1 MASRRQNIQRPGQP
15 FNLKLYVHIHLHS
28 FFSSLG
34 RLARAP
40 FNFMMTVGV
49 IAITLSL
56 PAGMLVSIENL
67 KAVSGQIDLT
77 HNLSIFLNHNVSLDK
92 AKELANSIESNNK
105 VAQTI
110 LIDKQTALEE
120 FRQYSGFGSALSS
133 LGENPLPH
141 VIQVSPVIS
150 FNNPAALKSL
160 VIELKQHPEIKLVQ
174 MDMSWLERLNALLH
188 IAQRGVTLITILL
201 GIAVLLIISNTIR
214 LELQNRRAEI
224 DITRL
229 VGATHAFI
237 KRPFIYSGFWYGLL
251 GGIGAC
257 LLVTLSLW
265 LLDGPTN
272 ALSSL
277 YNSPFSISYM
287 SFGSIV
293 FWLALS
299 VTLGIVGSW
308 IVVTRHLNDLEQ

>member
-1 MASRRQNIQRPGQP
+1 MASRRQHIQRPNSQ
-15 FNLKLYVHIHLHS
+15 FNLKLYAHIHLHS
-28 FFSSLG
+28 FFASLG

-67 KAVSGQIDLT
+67 KAVSGQIDFT
-77 HNLSIFLNHNVSLDK
+77 HNISIFLNHTVSLDK
-92 AKELANSIESNNK
+92 AKLLAKKIEKSTK
-105 VAQTI
+105 VSKTK
-110 LIDKQTALEE
+110 LIDKQAALEE

-141 VIQVSPVIS
+141 VIQVSPVLS

-160 VIELKQHPEIKLVQ
+160 VLELRLQPDIKLVQ
-174 MDMSWLERLNALLH
+174 MDMSWLERLNAILN

-201 GIAVLLIISNTIR
+201 AIAVLLIVSNTIR
-214 LELQNRRAEI
+214 LELQSRRDEI
-224 DITRL
+224 DTTRL

-237 KRPFIYSGFWYGLL
+237 RRPFVYSGFWYGLL

-272 ALSSL
+272 ALSTL
-277 YNSPFSISYM
+277 YNSPFNLSYM
-287 SFGSIV
+287 SFNSIL
-293 FWLALS
+293 FWLLLS
-299 VTLGIVGSW
+299 ILLGVIGSW
-308 IVVTRHLNDLEQ
+308 VVVTRHLNQLEQ